1 MTTATSSFAA
11 GAWPRRAALVLLAV
25 LLPVLAGCAGFNKNP
40 RDPLEPMNR
49 KVMEFND
56 GVDAM
61 VLKPAAT
68 VYKNG
73 VPALV
78 RTGVSNFFGNLG
90 DGWNFVNSALQF
102 KFQNAAENFMRLNV
116 NTFFGLGGILD
127 IASELNIERHKEDF
141 GQTLGRWG
149 VPAGPY
155 IVLPLLGPS
164 TLRDALV
171 LPIERKGDPLHQ
183 VDPSEMRNSLYV
195 LRAVDVRAN
204 LLRVG
209 SLIEGAALDKYSFT
223 RDAYLQR
230 RRAEIVQ
237 GKESE
242 SDGSEPKADGSPAP
256 ASTPAQAPASAPAP
270 APAPAPAEA
279 PPVPAEPAKR

>member
-1 MTTATSSFAA
+1 M
-11 GAWPRRAALVLLAV
+11 VLLAV
-25 LLPVLAGCAGFNKNP
+25 LLPVFAGCAGFNKNP

-73 VPALV
+73 VPPLI

-116 NTFFGLGGILD
+116 NTFLGLGGILD

-155 IVLPLLGPS
+155 LVLPLLGPS

-171 LPIERKGDPLHQ
+171 LPIERKGDPLHM
-183 VDPSEMRNSLYV
+183 VDPAETRNSLYV
-195 LRAVDVRAN
+195 LRAVDARSN

-223 RDAYLQR
+223 RDAHLQR
-230 RRAEIVQ
+230 RRAAILE
-237 GKESE
+237 GKEAESE
-242 SDGSEPKADGSPAP
+242 GSEPKADGSPAP
-256 ASTPAQAPASAPAP
+256 ASTPLPAPPPKPATAPAG
-270 APAPAPAEA
+270 A